1 MPNHP
6 ARDGLMRQE
15 HDLGGSFALG
25 PQRVHRIGYGAMQL
39 AGDGVFGPPRDRDEA
54 LRVLR
59 AAVDAGVDHVDTA
72 QFYGAGT
79 VNKLI
84 REALH
89 PYPDGLAIVSKV
101 AARRDAGGALVRF
114 DDPDQLRQGIEDNLS
129 ALGVA
134 RLAAVNLRVTD
145 QSAPGKRFDDQ
156 LAALTRAR
164 EEGLTDGVGLSNI
177 SRRQLLRA
185 VDQTEIVCVQNLF
198 NLADQRSADVLSECV
213 KRNIA
218 FVPFCPLGLPGDER
232 DRLLASPVLAAL
244 GARLHATP
252 VQVALAWL
260 LDLAPNILL
269 IPGTRTRAHL
279 AENLGA
285 PGVALDDA
293 ARAELARHFPA
304 A

>member
-1 MPNHP
+1 MQH
-6 ARDGLMRQE
+6 G

-25 PQRVHRIGYGAMQL
+25 PWRVRRAGYGAMQL
-39 AGDGVFGPPRDRDEA
+39 SGDGVFGPPRDAGEA
-54 LRVLR
+54 LWVLR
-59 AAVDAGVDHVDTA
+59 AAVDAGVDHIDTA